1 MRYSKPQVMKLG
13 SPIDLIQSNNQKVQ
27 ASFIESTDFSECT
40 PMAYE
45 ADE

>member
-1 MRYSKPQVMKLG
+1 MYSKPHIIKLA
-13 SPIDLIQSNNQKVQ
+13 SSIAAIQSNHQKVQ
-27 ASFIESTDFSECT
+27 ASLIESIDFSECT